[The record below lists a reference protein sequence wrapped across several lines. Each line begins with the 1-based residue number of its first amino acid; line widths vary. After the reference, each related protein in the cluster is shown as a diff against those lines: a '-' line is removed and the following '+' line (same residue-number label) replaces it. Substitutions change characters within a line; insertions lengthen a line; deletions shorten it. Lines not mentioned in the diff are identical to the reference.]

1 MALFKNGA
9 PQFIALGAD
18 DQSGVRLSPEP
29 DATPQHLP
37 LFHIM
42 AAKGTTERVVLN
54 PGQFRTVF
62 GEEAFDKNL
71 GFYNH
76 QTRFLEAV
84 GAEANVCMI
93 KRIIP
98 EDAGAKANATV
109 YLDIL
114 ECPVPN
120 YERNSEGD
128 LVTDP
133 VTNQYKI
140 NKSQPTVDGYKVKW
154 VKEYSD
160 TEADLGLKV
169 SKTGTMKYI
178 PDVSKLP
185 DSYLKI
191 HDVPE
196 KLQATQEIKIPFVSN
211 AAAIEVTT
219 DKPEILTYNPTTETL
234 QAVSAGKALV
244 TIRTKDKKF
253 KASMLQFEMEVTN
266 TNPGEMVTLNVNH
279 QDKYTATKDDKY
291 ITYDIGFQEGAT
303 VNINIPDFR
312 KVHVEPDAKR
322 LSVNCNCVA
331 YAKFFASKE
340 GMVTNITMF
349 TIKGSGFTDED
360 VPSSYTEITSLV
372 KRMKVGANQVI
383 NISQNFGEVQLH
395 SDNEPVFMVDSANRR
410 ITARSVGNGVL
421 TIKCVNKWGPA
432 DQNIEIKVEITVVNE
447 DVPAPTSLN
456 INPSRRILVKD
467 NKSLKLELAA
477 EEGATTKVKFS
488 DETMIK
494 FDQQTMSV
502 SATGTKNGICIAEVT
517 ASKDE
522 KEPVTSFH
530 TIFINIEEDSS
541 QNADAVFS
549 TMYPIFE
556 LKAKNQGSWY
566 NNIGFSVGSLQ
577 NSEIDGKII
586 SELKA
591 LPYAW
596 AFYTRTSPKVSPTVF
611 RNLYSEPSNNIV
623 FVEKATNPS
632 TEARMDFEYILQ
644 NNWFNE
650 TDPLKALKYW
660 DYEGFQFYRE
670 NFFEAC
676 KKFVVK
682 EQPFVTKAE
691 TSWADEEKSNTISWF
706 DFTTDDKE
714 ILTKEE
720 FLLINPFSCKSSRQ
734 KMYFSLRLANESSTF
749 TDKQSEVTM
758 SADTPI
764 FLSGGTDGTLSNEM
778 YEKGVVKEMA
788 NYLDPDSTYHDLAIN
803 TESVL
808 YDSGFTLDTKKELV
822 NFITLRKDTAVVFT
836 DHDASMGEKGNVLSD
851 ARAIA
856 VAIGNRLKLA
866 PESEYYGTPVCRAM
880 VMVGTGK
887 LRDGTTGDRIPL
899 TYEIA
904 IKAARMMGAANGVW
918 DSSQLFDRENMVE
931 QLTDVQPNFVPSG
944 IKATLWDDGIVWPQ
958 PYNRSSFHF
967 PALQTIYSD
976 DTSVLNNYFA
986 MMCLIQLTKLGDRM
1000 WRKFTGT
1007 ATMSNGEFIDAVNV
1021 AAMDDLKGRFGGLFN
1036 VVVECIIDEQDEQRG
1051 YSWHLVTK
1059 LYGSTL
1065 KTVLV
1070 HNSVV
1075 YRTENTEG

>member
-18 DQSGVRLSPEP
+18 DQSGVRLTPEP
-29 DATPQHLP
+29 EATPQHLP

-42 AAKGTTERVVLN
+42 ASKGTTERMVLT
-54 PGQFRTVF
+54 PGQLTTVY
-62 GEEAFDKNL
+62 GTEAFDKNL
-71 GFYNH
+71 PYYNH

-84 GAEANVCMI
+84 ASEGNVCMI
-93 KRIIP
+93 KRIVP
-98 EDAGAKANATV
+98 EDAGCKANATV

-140 NKSQPTVDGYKVKW
+140 NKNQPTILGHKVKW
-154 VKEYSD
+154 VKEYVD
-160 TEADLGLKV
+160 TEKDLGLKTP
-169 SKTGTMKYI
+169 KRGTMKYL

-191 HDVPE
+191 HNVPAT
-196 KLQATQEIKIPFVSN
+196 LQATQETKIPYVTN
-211 AAAIEVTT
+211 ASGIEVIV
-219 DKPEILTYNPTTETL
+219 DDEKVVVYNTTTETL
-234 QAVSAGKALV
+234 RAVAAGKTNV
-244 TIRTKDKKF
+244 TIRTLDKNF
-253 KASMLQFEMEVTN
+253 RSSSLTFEMEVVN
-266 TNPGEMVTLNVNH
+266 TDPGEMVSLSVNNN
-279 QDKYTATKDDKY
+279 DKYTGTKADPY
-291 ITYDIGFQEGAT
+291 ITYEAGHTEGAT
-303 VNINIPDFR
+303 LEITTPNFR
-312 KVHVEPDAKR
+312 KVHVDKDGKR
-322 LSVNCNCVA
+322 LSVNSNGTSYVTFKA
-331 YAKFFASKE
+331 TKE
-340 GMVTNITMF
+340 NMVGNITMF
-349 TIKGSGFTDED
+349 SIKGSEFEDDEA
-360 VPSSYTEITSLV
+360 PSTYTEITSLV
-372 KRMKVGANQVI
+372 RKMKVGSNQVLNI
-383 NISQNFGEVQLH
+383 NQNFGEVQLH
-395 SDNEPVFMVDSANRR
+395 SDNEPCFMADSANRR
-410 ITARSVGNGVL
+410 LTARSAGTGVL
-421 TIKCVNKWGPA
+421 TIKCINKYDPA
-432 DQNIEIKVEITVVNE
+432 NEVLEFKIDIEIVNE
-447 DVPAPTSLN
+447 DVKTPVSLN
-456 INPSRRILVKD
+456 INPSRKILTK
-467 NKSLKLELAA
+467 NNRSLKLDIQA
-477 EEGATTKVKFS
+477 EDGAKTDIDLGDTNL
-488 DETMIK
+488 IK
-494 FDQQTMSV
+494 YDPSTSTI
-502 SATGTKNGICIAEVT
+502 SATGESKGLCYIKVTGTKE
-517 ASKDE
+517 D
-522 KEPVTSFH
+522 KEESVSYH
-530 TIFINIEEDSS
+530 TIFINLEDETKDS
-541 QNADAVFS
+541 ADAIFS
-549 TMYPIFE
+549 KMYPIFE
-556 LKAKNQGSWY
+556 LKAKNQGTWY
-566 NNIGFSVGSLQ
+566 NNIGFSIQSLN
-577 NSEIDGKII
+577 NSDIDGKIL

-596 AFYTRTSPKVSPTVF
+596 AFYTRTSPKVSPIVF
-611 RNLYSEPSNNIV
+611 RNLYAEPSSNIV
-623 FVEKATNPS
+623 FVEKATNPT

-644 NNWFNE
+644 NNWYNE
-650 TDPLKALKYW
+650 TDPLKTLKYW
-660 DYEGFQFYRE
+660 DYEGFKFYRE
-670 NFFEAC
+670 NLTTCC
-676 KKFVVK
+676 KQLLAK
-682 EQPFVTKAE
+682 EQPYITKVE
-691 TSWADEEKSNTISWF
+691 STWADGEKSNTISWF
-706 DFTTDDKE
+706 DFTTDDKNT
-714 ILTKEE
+714 LLSEE
-720 FLLINPFSCKSSRQ
+720 FFLINPFSCRSSKQ
-734 KMYFSLRLANESSTF
+734 KLYMTLRLSNEGSTF
-749 TDKQSEVTM
+749 TDKQTEVTM
-758 SADTPI
+758 SSDTPI

-788 NYLDPDSTYHDLAIN
+788 NYLDADSTYQDLAIN

-808 YDSGFTLDTKKELV
+808 YDSGFTLETKKSLV
-822 NFITLRKDTAVVFT
+822 NFITLRKDTAVIFT
-836 DHDASMGEKGNVLSD
+836 DHDASMGEKTNILSD

-1007 ATMSNGEFIDAVNV
+1007 ATMSNGEFVDAVNT

-1036 VVVECIIDEQDEQRG
+1036 VVVECQIDEQDEQRG